1 MEAKAVARH
10 VRMSPRKVRR
20 VVDMVRG
27 KSVDEALTILKYVPH
42 IAAEPVSKVVASAA
56 ANAENNGSDE
66 RRPLHRPGICGRRP
80 YAQEGPAKA
89 ARYGRQS
96 TEAHEPHNGRRQREG
111 GLERGAEG
119 QPYWLEAWNQ
129 SHLGFHVVR

>member
-42 IAAEPVSKVVASAA
+42 IAAEPVSKVIASAA
-56 ANAENNGSDE
+56 ANAENNLDLT
-66 RRPLHRPGICGRRP
+66 RDDLYIDQ
-80 YAQEGPAKA
+80 AFVDAGPTLKRVLPRMRGMADRVLK
-89 ARYGRQS
+89 RTSHITVVVR
-96 TEAHEPHNGRRQREG
+96 EREG
-111 GLERGAEG
+111 
-119 QPYWLEAWNQ
+119 
-129 SHLGFHVVR
+129 